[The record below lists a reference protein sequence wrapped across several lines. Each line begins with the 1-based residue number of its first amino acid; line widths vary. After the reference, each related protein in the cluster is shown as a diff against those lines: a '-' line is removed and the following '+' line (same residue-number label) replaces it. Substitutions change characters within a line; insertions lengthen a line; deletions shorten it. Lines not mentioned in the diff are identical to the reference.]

1 MEFDKLLAQTVAAEN
16 TGSEEEVL
24 PDWVS
29 KDNASYDA
37 WKAINSIKNEKFA
50 YISKHK
56 TATKFRVKKTY
67 QVQKQEV
74 ADAVGASTQALFY
87 TSSYS
92 ENLLEYLE
100 GKEAQDGSRKGGVNG
115 DLMKRQNERI
125 AKPRTGVAALSRP
138 EVNKTATSAN
148 ERIKE
153 LEAQNAADQL
163 TLALAKLP
171 LTVRNLLKLG

>member
-1 MEFDKLLAQTVAAEN
+1 MEFNDLLAQTVAAEN
-16 TGSEEEVL
+16 TDSEEEVR

-29 KDNASYDA
+29 KDNLSYDA
-37 WKAINSIKNEKFA
+37 WKAVDSIKNGKFS

-56 TATKFRVKKTY
+56 TATAFRTISKF
-67 QVQKQEV
+67 QVQKSEV
-74 ADAVGASTQALFY
+74 AKKVGASTQALFY

-100 GKEAQDGSRKGGVNG
+100 GKEDQEGNRQGGVNG
-115 DLMKRQNERI
+115 NLMKRKNERI
-125 AKPRTGVAALSRP
+125 AKHRTGVAALSRP

-148 ERIKE
+148 ARIKE

-163 TLALAKLP
+163 TLALSKLP